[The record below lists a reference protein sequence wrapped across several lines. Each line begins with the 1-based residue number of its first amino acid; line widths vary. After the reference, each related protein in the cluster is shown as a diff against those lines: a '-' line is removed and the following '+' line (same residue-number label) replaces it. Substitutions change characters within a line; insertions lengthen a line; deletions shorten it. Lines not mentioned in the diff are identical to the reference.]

1 MLIEWHTGEI
11 DTRRPSAEKVKS
23 RKMYSGA
30 PSCDSTSVQTKM
42 LTPLVPDPAV
52 HDSSG
57 FISPLYLL
65 AMVAQIAISS
75 LDIGRCSTPFE
86 EEIEIAIGAAV
97 AAMTRDVKK
106 SVIFVPSAN
115 S

>member
-1 MLIEWHTGEI
+1 M
-11 DTRRPSAEKVKS
+11 
-23 RKMYSGA
+23 
-30 PSCDSTSVQTKM
+30 QTKI
-42 LTPLVPDPAV
+42 LTSLVPDPAV

-75 LDIGRCSTPFE
+75 SVIGRCSEPSD

-97 AAMTRDVKK
+97 VANRSAANK
-106 SVIFVPSAN
+106 SDISPPRLILDILVCCGIVAK
-115 S
+115 